1 MNNVQFAALEDHL
14 ASRITSF
21 WM

>member
-1 MNNVQFAALEDHL
+1 MNDAQFATTEDHL

-21 WM
+21 WK